1 MTEANES
8 NKPLGL
14 ASTDGLGAGAEARR
28 IRVYRM
34 DDNEWWVGESL
45 AACVEEGK
53 RQCGPECFDD
63 PSEQY
68 ELSDEQLQ
76 RLIFVDESDGA
87 EPPVQRTFAEQLARE
102 IAEGGPFPR
111 PFAAEDW

>member
-1 MTEANES
+1 MMEATDAGQ
-8 NKPLGL
+8 PLGL
-14 ASTDGLGAGAEARR
+14 GSSEGLGAGADARR

-34 DDNEWWVGESL
+34 DDNEWWIGESL
-45 AACVEEGK
+45 AACVEEGQ
-53 RQCGPECFDD
+53 RQCGPNCFDD

-76 RLIFVDESDGA
+76 KLIFVDESDGA
-87 EPPVQRTFAEQLARE
+87 EPPVERTFAEQLARE